1 MMMSWLDNFADNFHF
16 LRPWWLVLLV
26 LLVPLFF
33 ALRRQQNLGG
43 AWAKVCDVNLLPSLL
58 VKGAGKAYSL
68 LAGLLVFAFT
78 LAVIAIAG
86 PTWQKLPQVS
96 VAGGV
101 NTVFVLDMG
110 LNMAANDV
118 NPSRLDRAKFKI
130 YDMLGKIG
138 GDQAALILFDNES
151 YVASPLSEDLSVIAN
166 IIPTLEMNV
175 MPGNGESAL
184 GKGVDEAVR
193 LLESAGLGNGRII
206 VLTGA
211 GEAEVAR
218 AYPFVQKA
226 AAKGNA
232 VFVLALGSE
241 TGAPVP
247 NEKGGFYTDAQGK
260 TALFKTDLAGLE
272 KLAKQG
278 KGGFSSFTVGE
289 ADVDAV
295 IIPLMTLDTT
305 FKEVNLTADTW
316 QDMGIYLL
324 FIILPI
330 VLFAFK
336 RGFIAVFILAL
347 FNPWQAHAGWW
358 QDLWFTPNQQ
368 AEKSLDNGD
377 YSEAAQKFK
386 DTSWKGYAHY
396 KAGEYKDAATA
407 FMAKDD
413 AESLYNL
420 GNSLA
425 FSGDIPGAIEAYEK
439 AIAIN
444 EKHEDAIFNRDY
456 LKQMQQQQQQ
466 QQQENQQQQQQSDSS
481 ESEQEQQEQ
490 QDRQNQGQ
498 DQQDRQQEQ
507 EQDKEQQQNQESEP
521 EPQPS
526 EPQDKQDEQDKQD
539 AGGVGA
545 AEQES
550 DVSEEEQADKQW
562 LNRIDEDKG
571 GLIRARLKK
580 IYINKNGGY

>member
-1 MMMSWLDNFADNFHF
+1 MMMGWLDNFADNFHF

-43 AWAKVCDVNLLPSLL
+43 AWAKVCDVNLLPALL
-58 VKGAGKAYSL
+58 VKGAGKSYNA
-68 LAGLLVFAFT
+68 LAGLLIFAFA
-78 LAVIAIAG
+78 LAVIAMAG

-96 VAGGV
+96 VAGGG

-110 LNMAANDV
+110 LNMGANDV
-118 NPSRLDRAKFKI
+118 NPSRLDRAKFKL

-184 GKGVDEAVR
+184 GKGIDEAVR
-193 LLESAGLGNGRII
+193 LLDNAKLGNGRII
-206 VLTGA
+206 LLTGA
-211 GEAEVAR
+211 GESEVAK
-218 AYPFVQKA
+218 ANLAVQKA
-226 AAKGNA
+226 AAKGN
-232 VFVLALGSE
+232 VVSVLALGSE

-260 TALFKTDLAGLE
+260 TALFKTDLVGLE
-272 KLAKQG
+272 RLAKRG
-278 KGGFSSFTVGE
+278 KGGFSLFTANE
-289 ADVDAV
+289 ADIDAV
-295 IIPLMTLDTT
+295 MVSLLALDTS
-305 FKEVNLTADTW
+305 FKDVNLTADTW

-324 FIILPI
+324 FIVLPI

-336 RGFIAVFILAL
+336 RGFIAVFILVL
-347 FNPWQAHAGWW
+347 FNPWEARAGWW

-368 AEKSLDNGD
+368 AEKNLQKGE

-396 KAGEYKDAATA
+396 KAQEYSDAAEA

-420 GNSLA
+420 GNALA
-425 FSGDIPGAIEAYEK
+425 FSGDISGAIEAYEK

-444 EKHEDAIFNRDY
+444 DKHEDAIFNRDY
-456 LKQMQQQQQQ
+456 LKKMQQ
-466 QQQENQQQQQQSDSS
+466 QQQENQQQSEQEQQQ
-481 ESEQEQQEQ
+481 EQNQQQEQQQQEQQQQEQQEQ
-490 QDRQNQGQ
+490 QQ
-498 DQQDRQQEQ
+498 DQ
-507 EQDKEQQQNQESEP
+507 EQQRENEP
-521 EPQPS
+521 EPQSS
-526 EPQDKQDEQDKQD
+526 EQQDKQDEQD
-539 AGGVGA
+539 AGGADA
-545 AEQES
+545 AKQES
-550 DVSEEEQADKQW
+550 DLSEEEQADKHW

>member
-1 MMMSWLDNFADNFHF
+1 MMMNWLDNFADNFHF

-33 ALRRQQNLGG
+33 AIRRQQNLGG
-43 AWAKVCDVNLLPSLL
+43 AWAKVCDVNLLPALL
-58 VKGAGKAYSL
+58 VKGVGKSYNA
-68 LAGLLVFAFT
+68 LAGLLIFAFA
-78 LAVIAIAG
+78 LAVVAVAG

-96 VAGGV
+96 VSGGG

-130 YDMLGKIG
+130 YDMLGKIH
-138 GDQAALILFDNES
+138 GDQAALVLFDNES
-151 YVASPLSEDLSVIAN
+151 YIASPLSEDLSVIAN

-184 GKGVDEAVR
+184 GKGIDEAVR
-193 LLESAGLGNGRII
+193 LLDNAKLGNGRII

-218 AYPFVQKA
+218 AYPFAQRA

-232 VFVLALGSE
+232 VSVLAFGSD

-247 NEKGGFYTDAQGK
+247 NEKGGFYTDAKGK
-260 TALFKTDLAGLE
+260 TALFKTDLIGLQ

-278 KGGFSSFTVGE
+278 RGGFSLSTATE
-289 ADVDAV
+289 ADIDAV
-295 IIPLMTLDTT
+295 MVSLMSLDTS
-305 FKEVNLTADTW
+305 FKNVNLTADTW

-324 FIILPI
+324 FIVLPI

-347 FNPWQAHAGWW
+347 FNPWEAHAGWW

-368 AEKSLDNGD
+368 AEQSLLKQD
-377 YSEAAQKFK
+377 YSAAAQKFK
-386 DTSWKGYAHY
+386 DSSWKGYAHY
-396 KAGEYKDAATA
+396 RAKEYNDAVEA

-425 FSGDIPGAIEAYEK
+425 FSGDISGAIDAYEK

-444 EKHEDAIFNRDY
+444 DRHEDAIFNRDY
-456 LKQMQQQQQQ
+456 LKKMQQEQQ
-466 QQQENQQQQQQSDSS
+466 QQQENQQQNEQDQQDQNQEQGQSDTSQSEQEQQQS
-481 ESEQEQQEQ
+481 EQEQNEQEQQEQ
-490 QDRQNQGQ
+490 NQ
-498 DQQDRQQEQ
+498 
-507 EQDKEQQQNQESEP
+507 KQESEP
-521 EPQPS
+521 DPQSS
-526 EPQDKQDEQDKQD
+526 EQQDEQD
-539 AGGVGA
+539 AGTGSA
-545 AEQES
+545 DEQKN
-550 DVSEEEQADKQW
+550 DLSEEEQADKHW
-562 LNRIDEDKG
+562 LNHIDEDKG